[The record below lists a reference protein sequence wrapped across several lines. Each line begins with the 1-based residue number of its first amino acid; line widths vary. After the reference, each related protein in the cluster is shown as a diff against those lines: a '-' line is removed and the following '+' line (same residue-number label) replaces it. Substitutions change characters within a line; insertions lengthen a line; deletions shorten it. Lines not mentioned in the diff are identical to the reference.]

1 MTRKHLRVGLTLIA
15 VVAAGTFTSV
25 AMAAV
30 INGTDNSE
38 KLTGTSA
45 ADTINALGGTDKVS
59 GGAGGDT
66 IDGGAGTDLLKGEGG
81 GDTITGGLGFDSIDG
96 GDGAD
101 TINSYGDGSM
111 DFVECGAGNDTAN
124 VDAGDFVD
132 DDCETI
138 NVIPPV

>member
-1 MTRKHLRVGLTLIA
+1 MTRTHLRAGIA
-15 VVAAGTFTSV
+15 LLAIIAAGAFTSV
-25 AMAAV
+25 ALAAV
-30 INGTDNSE
+30 ITGTENSD
-38 KLTGTSA
+38 KLTGTA
-45 ADTINALGGTDKVS
+45 GADTINALGGTDKVS
-59 GGAGGDT
+59 GGGGADT

-81 GDTITGGLGFDSIDG
+81 ADTITGGLGFDSIDG

-101 TINSYGDGSM
+101 TINSYGDGSG
-111 DFVECGAGNDTAN
+111 DFVECGAGNDVAN